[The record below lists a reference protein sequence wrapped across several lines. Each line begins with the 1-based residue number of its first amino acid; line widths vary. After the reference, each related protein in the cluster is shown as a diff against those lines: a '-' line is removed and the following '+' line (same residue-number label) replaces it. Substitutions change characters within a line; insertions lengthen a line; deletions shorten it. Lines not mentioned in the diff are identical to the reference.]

1 MPTLPAVPAEDA
13 AEDATEEVTEVNET
27 PVEGATQSK
36 KKVVVKVKKK
46 KTKAPAPG
54 EKEDVIVDQVA
65 SPETTEVGKESQV
78 APVLEVPEQKAT
90 ADETGYENPVQGA
103 GAAELVTQPV
113 APKAS
118 FFKLFSQMDCL
129 ELVVL
134 TVGLL
139 CSMCH
144 GVAQPLLVIIF
155 GDLIDAL
162 GGSPDEVQRETERL
176 CLLMCAVGG
185 GALVAATLQGASFKV
200 LSDSQTTKYRVMYFQ
215 DVLHQ
220 DVAWFDTKEVSALSA
235 EIQDDLAKI
244 QEAFGDKFGNG
255 VMALSAF
262 LGGFACA
269 FGLGW
274 LLALILCAVL
284 PFMALGTYFVGEAVA
299 QVQMET
305 QGWYGKAASV
315 VEECLHGMRTVVAF
329 GGEAKEL
336 ETFSQA
342 VAQTRRGGIR
352 NGLRIGFGTGYSW
365 FVEYSNYALAFFA
378 GLSFAYNG
386 DLNPATGE
394 PWRTGDIMSIFLCI
408 FIGSFMLGQIDP
420 SIKAFQSAQMA
431 GGRFFQVHDA
441 KPAIQR
447 RDEDERQELR
457 SIESFAFDQVHFY
470 YPARPSVKI
479 LNGVSLSL
487 RRGQKVAFV
496 GESGSGKST
505 IMALLERF
513 YDPSAGVVLVDGQDM
528 RKFKIGSV
536 RRCIGYVGQEPVLF
550 SQSIRANIMQ
560 GNPEASKEQFQQACA
575 DAQLGFVDNL
585 PEKYNTFVGAGGGQL
600 SGGQKQRIALARALL
615 KEASFL
621 FLDEA
626 TSALDNTSEKM
637 IQQTIDS
644 ISNKSEG
651 SRLGIVSIAHR
662 LSTVRNSDLIYVLS
676 RGEVVEEGNHES
688 LMNRKGVYYALVA
701 AQESSEKAGEDEPE
715 IPHQQTVALM
725 RQRSGESDESELA
738 RKQREK
744 KEEEDRLK
752 GINDNY
758 KVPMSRLLS
767 YNQPEWAFFVPAILG
782 ALIEGAAM
790 PVCAVALVG
799 SMDAFFKLQ
808 VPASREEAREDILF
822 LCFVFLIIAAS
833 VLVGC
838 VIEHGSFAILAE
850 SMTCRLRVAILKAI
864 FRQEIGFHDD
874 PENTPGMMSKALE
887 IWAFRV
893 STLCKS
899 IGAKAAAMSSVLVGL
914 VIAFVYCWQMALV
927 MLGTVPIMVAANAVQ
942 MLVMLGASKVDNEGI
957 KHAAQVVSDS
967 VMNART
973 VQALNVE
980 RNLVQMYASLV
991 GKSTEGMWRRNFLA
1005 GLGFGIA
1012 SGVMFFVIAGGFYYA
1027 SVLRREGVA
1036 TFSDTMMA
1044 FMGVFYA
1051 GLGAGQ
1057 SAVFIGDAAKA
1068 KVACHDMFKLLD
1080 RVSKID
1086 GMEPKGEVP
1095 TALEAGA
1102 IEFENVKFFYPFRP
1116 AIQVLK
1122 GVSFK
1127 IRQGQAVGLVGPSG
1141 GGKSTVMSLIQRFYD
1156 PQEGSVYVGE
1166 ARKPLAELNIRW
1178 WRQQIGFVGQEPVLF
1193 NTSVRNNVLYGVE
1206 GDVDEE
1212 YIKKCEKMCNL
1223 KFLYTS
1229 GNQGLATEVGPRGS
1243 RLSGGQ
1249 KQRVAI
1255 CRALM
1260 RNPAVMLLDEA
1271 TSALD
1276 SQSEAIVQ
1284 EALNA
1289 AREGRTSFAIAHRLS
1304 TIEGCDVILVN
1315 ADGRVVE
1322 SGTHAELMTL
1332 KGVYYKLQMQSRK

>member
-1 MPTLPAVPAEDA
+1 MQCCEVPPP
-13 AEDATEEVTEVNET
+13 EE
-27 PVEGATQSK
+27 K
-36 KKVVVKVKKK
+36 
-46 KTKAPAPG
+46 
-54 EKEDVIVDQVA
+54 DVIVHQVIA
-65 SPETTEVGKESQV
+65 EPTTEGGKESQV
-78 APVLEVPEQKAT
+78 VPIVEVPDNKAT
-90 ADETGYENPVQGA
+90 TEEIEYEDPVQEA
-103 GAAELVTQPV
+103 GAQELVTQPV
-113 APKAS
+113 APQAS
-118 FFKLFSQMDCL
+118 FCKLFSQMDCV
-129 ELVVL
+129 ELLVL
-134 TVGLL
+134 TVGLI
-139 CSMCH
+139 CAMCH
-144 GVAQPLLVIIF
+144 GVAQALLVIIF

-185 GALVAATLQGASFKV
+185 GALVAATLQGASFKI
-200 LSDSQTTKYRVMYFQ
+200 LSDSQTMKYRVMYFQ

-220 DVAWFDTKEVSALSA
+220 DVSWFDTKEVSALSA

-284 PFMALGTYFVGEAVA
+284 PFMALGTYFVGKAVA
-299 QVQMET
+299 QVQMES

-329 GGEAKEL
+329 GGEQKEL
-336 ETFSQA
+336 EKFSHA
-342 VAQTRRGGIR
+342 VAQTRKGGVR

-365 FVEYSNYALAFFA
+365 FVEYSNYALAFYA
-378 GLSFAYNG
+378 GLNFAYNG
-386 DLNPATGE
+386 DINPATGE
-394 PWRTGDIMSIFLCI
+394 TWRTGDIMSIFLCI

-420 SIKAFQSAQMA
+420 SIKAFQAAQMA
-431 GGRFFQVHDA
+431 AGRFFQVHDA

-447 RDEDERQELR
+447 RDEDERQELS
-457 SIESFAFDQVHFY
+457 SIENFAFDQVHFH

-479 LNGVSLSL
+479 LNGVSLTIQ
-487 RRGQKVAFV
+487 RGQKVAFV

-513 YDPSAGVVLVDGQDM
+513 YDPSSGMVSVDGQDM
-528 RKFKIGSV
+528 RKFKISSL

-575 DAQLGFVDNL
+575 DAQLGFVENL

-644 ISNKSEG
+644 ISSKGEG
-651 SRLGIVSIAHR
+651 TRRLGIVSIAHR
-662 LSTVRNSDLIYVLS
+662 LSTIRNSDLIYVLS
-676 RGEVVEEGNHES
+676 RGEVVEQGNHES
-688 LMNRKGVYYALVA
+688 LMDRKGVYYALVA
-701 AQESSEKAGEDEPE
+701 AQESSEKVGEEDEPD
-715 IPHQQTVALM
+715 IPHQPTVALM
-725 RQRSGESDESELA
+725 RAHSGESDESELA
-738 RKQREK
+738 RKEREK
-744 KEEEDRLK
+744 KEEEDRQK
-752 GINDNY
+752 SINDNY
-758 KVPMSRLLS
+758 KVPMSRLMS
-767 YNQPEWAFFVPAILG
+767 YNKPEWPFFVPAILG

-808 VPASREEAREDILF
+808 VPATREEAREEILF
-822 LCFVFLIIAAS
+822 LCLVFLIIAVS

-838 VIEHGSFAILAE
+838 VIEHGSFALLAE

-899 IGAKAAAMSSVLVGL
+899 IGAKAAALSSVLVGL
-914 VIAFVYCWQMALV
+914 IIAFVYCWQMALV

-957 KHAAQVVSDS
+957 KHAAQIVSDS

-980 RNLVQMYASLV
+980 RNLVQMYATLV
-991 GKSTEGMWRRNFLA
+991 GKSTEGMWKRNFLA

-1080 RVSKID
+1080 RASKID

-1095 TALEAGA
+1095 SGPTALEAGT
-1102 IEFENVKFFYPFRP
+1102 IEFDQVKFFYPFRP
-1116 AIQVLK
+1116 EIQVLK
-1122 GVSFK
+1122 GVNFK
-1127 IRQGQAVGLVGPSG
+1127 IRKGQSVGLVGPSG

-1156 PQEGSVYVGE
+1156 PQEGSVYIGE

-1193 NTSVRNNVLYGVE
+1193 NTSVRNNILYGVD

-1223 KFLYTS
+1223 KFLYKS

-1304 TIEGCDVILVN
+1304 TIESCDVRAPDLGLVGSFGKVVGGGVILVN

-1322 SGTHAELMTL
+1322 SGTHGELMAL